1 MSEAISNIPGGM
13 EVRFSRFGPP
23 EEVLEIVKTQ
33 LPEPAAGQ
41 ALVRMLAS
49 PVNPADLNI
58 VEGVY
63 GVQPELPAVPGMEG
77 CGEVLRCPGGEL
89 AVGSRV
95 IFLRK
100 GGAWA
105 EEVVVPTEELIRV
118 PDAIEPVQAA
128 MLGVNPLTALRLLE
142 DFVTLK
148 PGDWIVQNAAN
159 SNVGRCVIQLARERG
174 VSTVNLVRRE
184 SVREELLGLGASVV
198 LLDDEEMVAKAL
210 EATGGLRPVLALNA
224 VGGDSALRQM
234 DLLERRG
241 SHVTYGAMSRQS
253 LKVPNKFV
261 IFKELT
267 ITGFWVSKWLEES
280 ARAKIEESY
289 GLLSQLV
296 VAGKLEQ
303 AVDGSYPLEEVRAA
317 CRRAGEEGRGGKVI
331 LVPRRG

>member
-1 MSEAISNIPGGM
+1 MSEAISKHPGGR

-23 EEVLEIVKTQ
+23 EEVLEIGERE
-33 LPEPAAGQ
+33 LPEPTSGQ
-41 ALVRMLAS
+41 ALVRLLAS

-63 GVQPELPAVPGMEG
+63 GVRPELPAVPGMEG

-105 EEVVVPTEELIRV
+105 EEMVLPTEDLIAV
-118 PDAIEPVQAA
+118 PEAIDPVQAA

-142 DFVTLK
+142 GFVDLK

-184 SVREELLGLGASVV
+184 SLREELLGLGASVV

-210 EATGGLRPVLALNA
+210 EATGGRRPVLALNA

-234 DLLERRG
+234 DFLERRG

-267 ITGFWVSKWLEES
+267 ITGFWITKWLEES

-289 GLLSQLV
+289 VLLSQFV
-296 VAGKLEQ
+296 VEGKLEQ